1 MATWQPDIAPLVG
14 RIPRLH
20 YLFKALGDGLHA
32 DVGVTASMRTVMSS
46 LAGGGA
52 RTVPDL
58 ARERAVSR
66 QHVQE
71 VVNALVEAGLA
82 QRSPNPA
89 HRRSP
94 LIDLTDE
101 GRHRLRLLRE
111 RETATLAE
119 TAPAI
124 SHAELAAATRLFD
137 LLERDLAAR
146 VAEAG
151 GRP

>member
-1 MATWQPDIAPLVG
+1 MTSIAG
-14 RIPRLH
+14 E
-20 YLFKALGDGLHA
+20 
-32 DVGVTASMRTVMSS
+32 
-46 LAGGGA
+46 GA

-58 ARERAVSR
+58 ARERSVSR

-71 VVNALVEAGLA
+71 VVNALVESGLA
-82 QRSPNPA
+82 QTGPNPA

-111 RETATLAE
+111 RETAMLAE

-151 GRP
+151 GRA